1 MLPWCSMSFWW
12 SIEVI
17 STILSPNLDRTCN
30 KQHISYKKNSPPFS
44 SSFKHTHT
52 HTQKQKKTS
61 AAHPP
66 KKNVPK
72 NPHGFQPPRTIRRT
86 TPRRRNRQTW
96 RHPISPPVLLKMFGR
111 WRLFPVA
118 TVCTQGPKAVSSLA
132 LNTILKMDSSSPFRG
147 KLKDFLWL
155 KPGT

>member
-12 SIEVI
+12 SIEV

-30 KQHISYKKNSPPFS
+30 KPHISYKKNSPPFS
-44 SSFKHTHT
+44 SSFKHA
-52 HTQKQKKTS
+52 QKQKNN
-61 AAHPP
+61 HRLLIR
-66 KKNVPK
+66 PK
-72 NPHGFQPPRTIRRT
+72 NPPWVSPPRTIRRT
-86 TPRRRNRQTW
+86 TPHRRNRQTW
-96 RHPISPPVLLKMFGR
+96 RHPISPPVFCWRMFGR
-111 WRLFPVA
+111 WRLLPVA

>member
-1 MLPWCSMSFWW
+1 MLPWCSKSFWW

-17 STILSPNLDRTCN
+17 SIILSPNLDRTCN
-30 KQHISYKKNSPPFS
+30 KPHISYKKNSPPFS

-52 HTQKQKKTS
+52 QKQKKTS

-66 KKNVPK
+66 QKNVPK

-86 TPRRRNRQTW
+86 TPHRRNRQTW
-96 RHPISPPVLLKMFGR
+96 RHPISPPVFCWRMFGR
-111 WRLFPVA
+111 WRLLPVA

>member
-12 SIEVI
+12 SIEV

-30 KQHISYKKNSPPFS
+30 KPHISYKKKLSTVFFLFQNTHKNKK
-44 SSFKHTHT
+44 KHRLLIR
-52 HTQKQKKTS
+52 
-61 AAHPP
+61 
-66 KKNVPK
+66 PK
-72 NPHGFQPPRTIRRT
+72 NPPWVSPPRTIRRT
-86 TPRRRNRQTW
+86 TPHRRNRQTW

-111 WRLFPVA
+111 WRLLPVA